1 MDDVARRVGYSGAA
15 NFSRAF
21 NAVMGIWPGEFRR
34 STHAS

>member
-21 NAVMGIWPGEFRR
+21 NAVMGIRPGEFRR